1 MHFFEKKVFLILKT
15 CIFREI
21 VVSLYP
27 QMNKPFGSKLRKIV
41 ILMKK
46 TILLMLSVALLAACT
61 AKQPKLE
68 DECLYSPSKTQFA
81 FWSNIAEQMEVLLY
95 EDAVSDQ
102 HSVISLQKGANDFWT
117 ATVKGDQAGKY
128 YTVRSFQ
135 NGEWS
140 LESPGIFAKAVSI
153 NGQRAAIIDMTK
165 TNPDGWE
172 NDVRPAMPDMT
183 DIVVYETHVRDY
195 TMANPAIEH
204 KGKFLG
210 MAEQPA
216 IDHLKE
222 LGITHLQILPMF
234 DYGSVDETK
243 SEHSNLN
250 AEGSYNWGYDPVN
263 YNVPEGG
270 YSTDP
275 SYPKNRIREAKQM
288 IQALHANG
296 IRVVMDVVYNHTFD
310 AMGCALG
317 RVVPNYFYR
326 LNPDGTFANGSGCG
340 NETASEHEMMRQFM
354 VQSVCYWAREY
365 HIDGFRFD
373 LMGIHDQETMRQI
386 RAALDEIDPTIL
398 TYGEGWA
405 AMAPALP
412 YEELAMK
419 AWTYKMPRVGAFSD
433 DIRNA
438 LIGSPFDHERGF
450 ASGNAACKEALMN
463 GLVGCI
469 GFEDPNGQ
477 LGAEP
482 LCWSGEPMQH
492 VSYITCHDN
501 YCLRD
506 RIEVSATEETE
517 DTKLRMNKL
526 AQTAVLVSQGMSFVY
541 GGEELFR
548 TKRGIDNSYQSP
560 DSINIIPWENKEKY
574 ADLFEYYQQIIAIRR
589 AHKGFRL
596 GCAEAVKEHV
606 EFIPTDNEHLIVYRI
621 KNLEGIDSAKS
632 LIVLLNGGAEAVE
645 FAVPEADYLV
655 LAYDAKADV
664 NGIVQVETDKVV
676 VEPYSA
682 TILAEN

>member
-1 MHFFEKKVFLILKT
+1 
-15 CIFREI
+15 
-21 VVSLYP
+21 
-27 QMNKPFGSKLRKIV
+27 
-41 ILMKK
+41 
-46 TILLMLSVALLAACT
+46 MLSVALVACT

-81 FWSNIAEQMEVLLY
+81 FWSNVAEQMEVLLY
-95 EDAVSDQ
+95 EDAETPDFETVS
-102 HSVISLQKGANDFWT
+102 LKKGANDFWT
-117 ATVKGDQAGKY
+117 ATVKGDLAGKF

-135 NGEWS
+135 NGEWAP
-140 LESPGIFAKAVSI
+140 EAPGIFAKAVSI
-153 NGQRAAIIDMTK
+153 NGQRAAILDLAA
-165 TNPDGWE
+165 TNPEGW
-172 NDVRPAMPDMT
+172 NTDVRPAMPDMT

-195 TMANPAIEH
+195 TMDNPAVEH

-216 IDHLKE
+216 IDHLKD

-234 DYGSVDETK
+234 DYGSIDETQTITNNQ
-243 SEHSNLN
+243 SPITNPQ
-250 AEGSYNWGYDPVN
+250 YNWGYDPVN

-270 YSTDP
+270 YSSDP
-275 SYPKNRIREAKQM
+275 SNPACRIREAKKM

-296 IRVVMDVVYNHTFD
+296 IRVVMDVVYNHTYD
-310 AMGCALG
+310 VMGCALG
-317 RVVPNYFYR
+317 RVVPKYFYR
-326 LNPDGTFANGSGCG
+326 LNPDGTYANGSGCG
-340 NETASEHEMMRQFM
+340 NETASDHEMMRQFM

-373 LMGIHDQETMRQI
+373 LMGIHDQETMNAI
-386 RAALDEIDPTIL
+386 RAALDQIDPTIL

-405 AMAPALP
+405 AMSPAYP
-412 YEELAMK
+412 YDSLAMK
-419 AWTYKMPRVGAFSD
+419 QWTYKMPRVGAFSD

-450 ASGNAACKEALMN
+450 ASGNASNFKDVMRGLIACPE
-463 GLVGCI
+463 
-469 GFEDPNGQ
+469 
-477 LGAEP
+477 
-482 LCWSGEPMQH
+482 WSGEPMQH

-506 RIEVSATEETE
+506 RIEVSAVGETE
-517 DTKLRMNKL
+517 VTQLRMNKL
-526 AQTAVLVSQGMSFVY
+526 AQTAVLVSQGMSFLY

-574 ADLFEYYQQIIAIRR
+574 ADLFDYYKQMIAIRR

-596 GCAEAVKEHV
+596 GTAELVQQHV
-606 EFIPTDNEHLIVYRI
+606 EFLPADDETLIIYRI
-621 KNLEGIDSAKS
+621 NDLENIDSAKS
-632 LIVLLNGGAEAVE
+632 LTVLLNGSAKSAQAEI
-645 FAVPEADYLV
+645 PEGQYSV
-655 LAYDAKADV
+655 LAHDAQA
-664 NGIVQVETDKVV
+664 NPQGLGIIKGGKIV

-682 TILAEN
+682 TILTEQ